1 MALLSISEPGQSP
14 RRKVEKKHALGID
27 LGTTNSLAAVASPDG
42 AKVIEEAGKAL
53 LPSVV
58 AYLKEAGAER
68 VFVGQPALEQPEHI
82 SSVKRLMGR
91 GADDIKHELSYKL
104 ITGTD
109 GGMPMIETQAGLKSP
124 VEVSAEILKVLAA
137 RGEKYFTEQ
146 EGLEA
151 GREIDGVVIT
161 VPAYFDEAQRQA
173 TKDAARIAGL
183 KVLRLLSEPTAA
195 AVAYGLDKKLEG
207 NIIVFDLGGGTFDVS
222 LMRLEKGVFEVLAT
236 GGDTAL
242 GGDDFD
248 RTIMQWIQTESQ
260 IEIRQ
265 EQINELAAIA
275 RKAKHELTEQEV
287 VEINFAGWSGKLNR
301 TQYYQMI
308 DPLIEQTLKA
318 CRRVLRDAA
327 MSNADITDVVMVGG
341 STRSPR
347 VQEKVEAF
355 FQRPL
360 LKELDPDQVVAL
372 GAAIQAD
379 ILVGN
384 KYGNDV
390 LLLDVNPLSL
400 GIETMGGLVEKIIPR
415 NTTIPVSRAQ
425 EFTTFKD
432 GQAVMSLHVLQGE
445 RELVEDCRSL
455 ARFELRGIPPMVAGA
470 AVIRVSFQVDAD
482 GLLSVEAEEQSSGVK
497 SSIVIKP
504 SFGLEEKEIEAMIK
518 ASHQEA
524 EQDRDKRKLKENEV
538 EALRIIEA
546 IEAALKQDADLLE
559 AAELNTL
566 QQSLNELQQTLQ
578 SGDADLIQQCSEAL
592 NELSVSFAARR
603 MDKQIKSAFKGKKL
617 EEVDR

>member
-14 RRKVEKKHALGID
+14 RRKHVRKHALGID
-27 LGTTNSLAAVASPDG
+27 LGTTNSLLASVSVEGPF
-42 AKVIEEAGKAL
+42 VIADEDRTAL

-58 AYLKEAGAER
+58 AYLGKENTDN
-68 VFVGQPALEQPEHI
+68 VLVGQQALEHAEHI

-91 GADDIKHELSYKL
+91 GASDIKHKLSYTL
-104 ITGTD
+104 TD
-109 GGMPMIETQAGLKSP
+109 ADSGGMPLIKTLAGLKSP

-137 RGEKYFTEQ
+137 RGKEHF
-146 EGLEA
+146 A
-151 GREIDGVVIT
+151 AEIDGVVIT

-173 TKDAARIAGL
+173 TKDAARIAEL
-183 KVLRLLSEPTAA
+183 NILRLLSEPTAA

-207 NIIVFDLGGGTFDVS
+207 NVIIFDLGGGTFDVS

-248 RTIMQWIQTESQ
+248 RTIMHWVQVESQ
-260 IEIRQ
+260 IEIKQ
-265 EQINELAAIA
+265 EQIAELSSKA
-275 RKAKHELTEQEV
+275 RKAKHVLSEEKAI
-287 VEINFAGWSGKLNR
+287 EINFSGWTGKLSREN
-301 TQYYQMI
+301 YYQLI
-308 DPLIEQTLKA
+308 DPLLQQTLKA
-318 CRRVLRDAA
+318 CRRVLRDAS
-327 MSNADITDVVMVGG
+327 MDIADITDVVMVGG

-347 VQEKVEAF
+347 VQEKVESF

-360 LKELDPDQVVAL
+360 LNEIDPDQVVAL

-384 KYGNDV
+384 KYDSDL

-400 GIETMGGLVEKIIPR
+400 GIETMGSLVEKIIPR

-432 GQAVMSLHVLQGE
+432 GQTVMSLHVLQGE

-455 ARFELRGIPPMVAGA
+455 AKFELRGIPPMVAGA

-497 SSIVIKP
+497 SSIVVKP
-504 SFGLEEKEIEAMIK
+504 SFGLEEKEIESMIK
-518 ASHQEA
+518 ASHREA
-524 EQDRDKRKLKENEV
+524 EHDLDLRRLKENEV

-546 IEAALKQDADLLE
+546 IDSALAQDAELLD
-559 AAELNTL
+559 ASELKALQQGLSTL
-566 QQSLNELQQTLQ
+566 QETLK
-578 SGDADLIQQCSEAL
+578 SGDATLIQQHSEAL
-592 NELSVSFAARR
+592 NDLSATFASRR
-603 MDKQIKSAFKGKKL
+603 MDSKIKSALKGKKL

>member
-14 RRKVEKKHALGID
+14 RRKQVIKHALGID
-27 LGTTNSLAAVASPDG
+27 LGTTNSLVASASADG
-42 AKVIEEAGKAL
+42 SIVITDDKGSGL

-58 AYLKEAGAER
+58 AYSKDGNA
-68 VFVGQPALEQPEHI
+68 VVGQKALDISEHI

-91 GADDIKHELSYKL
+91 GTSDIKHKLSYTL
-104 ITGTD
+104 INSES
-109 GGMPMIETQAGLKSP
+109 GGMPLIETQAGLKSP

-137 RGEKYFTEQ
+137 RGKKHL
-146 EGLEA
+146 GA
-151 GREIDGVVIT
+151 EIDGVVIT

-183 KVLRLLSEPTAA
+183 NVLRLLSEPTAA
-195 AVAYGLDKKLEG
+195 AVAYGLDNKLEG
-207 NIIVFDLGGGTFDVS
+207 NVIIFDLGGGTFDVS

-248 RTIMQWIQTESQ
+248 RAIMQWVREQA
-260 IEIRQ
+260 EIDLQ
-265 EQINELAAIA
+265 QDQVVELSAIA
-275 RKAKHELTEQEV
+275 RKAKHRLTEAQS
-287 VEINFAGWSGKLNR
+287 VEIKFSSWSGVLSR
-301 TQYYQMI
+301 EHYYQLI
-308 DPLIEQTLKA
+308 DPLIQQTLKA

-327 MSNADITDVVMVGG
+327 LTIDDITDVVMVGG

-347 VQEKVEAF
+347 VQEKVEGF
-355 FQRPL
+355 FQQTL
-360 LKELDPDQVVAL
+360 LNEIDPDQVVAL

-384 KYGNDV
+384 KYDKDL

-400 GIETMGGLVEKIIPR
+400 GIETMGSLVEKIIPR

-425 EFTTFKD
+425 DFTTFKD
-432 GQAVMSLHVLQGE
+432 GQTVMSLHVLQGE

-455 ARFELRGIPPMVAGA
+455 AKFELRGIPPMVAGA
-470 AVIRVSFQVDAD
+470 AVVRVSFQVDAD

-497 SSIVIKP
+497 SSIVVKP
-504 SFGLEEKEIEAMIK
+504 SFGLEEKEIESMIL

-524 EQDRDKRKLKENEV
+524 EHDRDLRRLKENEV

-546 IEAALKQDADLLE
+546 IESALSQDSDLLTE
-559 AAELNTL
+559 SELKALQQGLSTL
-566 QQSLNELQQTLQ
+566 QETLKK
-578 SGDADLIQQCSEAL
+578 GDADLIQQNSEAL
-592 NELSVSFAARR
+592 NELSVTFAARR
-603 MDKQIKSAFKGKKL
+603 MDSQIKAAFKGKNL

>member
-1 MALLSISEPGQSP
+1 
-14 RRKVEKKHALGID
+14 
-27 LGTTNSLAAVASPDG
+27 
-42 AKVIEEAGKAL
+42 
-53 LPSVV
+53 
-58 AYLKEAGAER
+58 
-68 VFVGQPALEQPEHI
+68 
-82 SSVKRLMGR
+82 
-91 GADDIKHELSYKL
+91 
-104 ITGTD
+104 
-109 GGMPMIETQAGLKSP
+109 
-124 VEVSAEILKVLAA
+124 
-137 RGEKYFTEQ
+137 
-146 EGLEA
+146 
-151 GREIDGVVIT
+151 
-161 VPAYFDEAQRQA
+161 
-173 TKDAARIAGL
+173 
-183 KVLRLLSEPTAA
+183 LRLLSEPTAA

-566 QQSLNELQQTLQ
+566 QQSLNELQKTLQ
-578 SGDADLIQQCSEAL
+578 SGDADLIQQRSEAL